1 MGSAQRGQCR
11 TLAEPQLGKLKI
23 SCSSSC
29 SSPSAQCWKR
39 QGDQNRCTGETEGS
53 SRSIQ
58 ANISHNWRSTP
69 EGTWQPPL
77 PCIAITCV
85 HGQKRQLPT
94 SFPLHLLHNV
104 NTRKNLLVLCTVHI
118 MFQHMAKA
126 LWLKDR
132 IAPPFVTSPHTQY
145 AFRGDY
151 ICWPIG
157 QTKTPGGKLWSRLF
171 ESRWA

>member
-23 SCSSSC
+23 SC

-69 EGTWQPPL
+69 GGTWQRPL

-94 SFPLHLLHNV
+94 PFPLHLLNNV
-104 NTRKNLLVLCTVHI
+104 NTKKNLLVLCTVHI
-118 MFQHMAKA
+118 MFQHMAQA
-126 LWLKDR
+126 LWLTDR
-132 IAPPFVTSPHTQY
+132 IALLRNKASYTIRF
-145 AFRGDY
+145 
-151 ICWPIG
+151 
-157 QTKTPGGKLWSRLF
+157 SRRLHLLAYRTDKNTCR
-171 ESRWA
+171 ETLVPVVQKPMSLIHE